1 MLRDEGVVEM
11 TLKATV
17 IYDQFEFATRATALL
32 ERVAARV
39 HEAVKWDVTPWR
51 LDLLK
56 SSALAEAAL
65 AEAAEADLL
74 VFALSRTPAPPAEF
88 TVWLED
94 WGIHRRIDDPA
105 VMLLNPG
112 ERAAATPLWHE
123 LKHFAARHGLAF
135 LSSQDVRESGD
146 SMQFVRQLWQRRQPA
161 APAVELLADLPP
173 PPRPPRHWGI
183 NE

>member
-1 MLRDEGVVEM
+1 MNAMMLRDEGVVEM

-94 WGIHRRIDDPA
+94 CGPRTSASRLVRRTRWP
-105 VMLLNPG
+105 NS
-112 ERAAATPLWHE
+112 R
-123 LKHFAARHGLAF
+123 RH
-135 LSSQDVRESGD
+135 S
-146 SMQFVRQLWQRRQPA
+146 
-161 APAVELLADLPP
+161 
-173 PPRPPRHWGI
+173 
-183 NE
+183 